1 MINPGL
7 SRHLIIPAILQ
18 LLQSMYLWAV
28 LSFITIYWI
37 DKGFTHMMVGVLMAI
52 FPLTSLIFM
61 IPFGIIVDRTSPKRL
76 VIISQLIFSL
86 SIAGLIIAGDFWM
99 TLIFLIIGGTGYS
112 LFNNSLPALYYKI
125 LGSDFRGL
133 KLGIFNA
140 SILIG
145 YGMGPFIGGYL
156 LTAHDMNAIFIFA
169 LSGLPVML
177 LLSAFLPDVAGTG
190 VKISDYRADLTSRS
204 VVIFLFL
211 VFAFSLHAG
220 AEQSSFSLFL
230 NKDIGLNK
238 ESVGMIYL
246 IHASVMAVF
255 SIINGYIGDR
265 FNARGRALSTLLYIG
280 TAISGLTNIMLFFTF
295 NFGTVLATRLSHA
308 VGDSL
313 TMVTRSLIVTNLF
326 VSARMGG
333 NLGAITTTVT
343 LGTLVGSLISGAVP
357 GYVSGFLISGTV
369 AILAVILAVI
379 ARPDF

>member
-1 MINPGL
+1 MMNPNL

-37 DKGFTHMMVGVLMAI
+37 DKGFNHMAVGVLMAV

-76 VIISQLIFSL
+76 VIASQLIFSL
-86 SIAGLIIAGDFWM
+86 SIAGLIFSSDFLM
-99 TLIFLIIGGTGYS
+99 TLIFLIVGGTGYT

-125 LGSDFRGL
+125 LGNDSRGL

-140 SILIG
+140 AILIG

-156 LTAHDMNAIFIFA
+156 LTVYDMKAIFIFA
-169 LSGLPVML
+169 LSGLPIML
-177 LLSAFLPDVAGTG
+177 LFSAFLPDAAGSG
-190 VKISDYRADLTSRS
+190 VKISDYRADLSSRT

-238 ESVGMIYL
+238 ESVGTIYL

-255 SIINGYIGDR
+255 SIINGYIGDH
-265 FNARGRALSTLLYIG
+265 FNAGGRALSTLLYIG
-280 TAISGLTNIMLFFTF
+280 TAISGLTNILLFFTF
-295 NFGTVLATRLSHA
+295 NFGTVLAARLTHA

-343 LGTLVGSLISGAVP
+343 LGTMIGSLVSGAVP
-357 GYVSGFLISGTV
+357 GYISGFLISGAA
-369 AILAVILAVI
+369 AILAVILSVI